1 MTIKRVVSNVKLR
14 PCTKCSR
21 LFVGVEDGVCLKCLK
36 NETYYQRTRRKGEP
50 KKFIEYPDLLEKWRT
65 RRRECITWRK
75 EAIKAGQE
83 RYLRHQLEN
92 EKSILL
98 SVITATNVNLDAVE
112 ELGKEITSLKQ
123 KVTELEAR
131 ARFAEQRTYTPY
143 VQYRYTD
150 NITIPHDQ
158 WRRLVQLAHP
168 DKHNNSKASTEVMQW
183 LLQNKP
189 SSS

>member
-1 MTIKRVVSNVKLR
+1 MERVETNVKLR
-14 PCTKCSR
+14 SCSKCSK
-21 LFVGVEDGVCLKCLK
+21 LFAGVEDGVCLKCLK
-36 NETYYQRTRRKGEP
+36 NETYYHRTRHKGEP
-50 KKFIEYPDLLEKWRT
+50 KKFIEYPELLEKWRT

-75 EAIKAGQE
+75 EAIKAG
-83 RYLRHQLEN
+83 H

-98 SVITATNVNLDAVE
+98 SVITATNIDLDVVE
-112 ELGKEITSLKQ
+112 ELGKEITALKQ

-143 VQYRYTD
+143 VQYRHTD

-158 WRRLVQLAHP
+158 WRRLVQLTHP

-189 SSS
+189 Q

>member
-1 MTIKRVVSNVKLR
+1 MERVETNVKLR
-14 PCTKCSR
+14 SCTKCSK
-21 LFVGVEDGVCLKCLK
+21 LFAGVEDGVCLKCLK
-36 NETYYQRTRRKGEP
+36 NETYYRRTRKKGEP
-50 KKFIEYPDLLEKWRT
+50 KTFIEYPELLEKWRT

-75 EAIKAGQE
+75 EAIKAGHE
-83 RYLRHQLEN
+83 KYLRHQLEH

-98 SVITATNVNLDAVE
+98 SVITATNVDLDAVE
-112 ELGKEITSLKQ
+112 ELGKQIEQLKIQ
-123 KVTELEAR
+123 NGVLEAR

-143 VQYRYTD
+143 VQYRASD

-189 SSS
+189 G